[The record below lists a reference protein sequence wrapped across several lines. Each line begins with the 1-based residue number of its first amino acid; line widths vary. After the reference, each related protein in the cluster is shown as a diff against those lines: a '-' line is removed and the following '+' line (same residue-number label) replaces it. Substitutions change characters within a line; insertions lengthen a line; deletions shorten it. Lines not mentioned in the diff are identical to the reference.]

1 MIPSEPKVRPIQKL
15 FIANR
20 GEIAARII
28 RTASKMGIDTIGIV
42 SKNDP
47 ISDATIKITI
57 NGENPSGVFLNPH
70 LLIELALKHGA
81 DAIHPGYGYLSENSN
96 FARLTQEAGLVFI
109 GPLATSI
116 EKMGNKNNARNI
128 ATELNIPIAKA
139 VNGSISNIIANSQ
152 HLPYPL
158 LVKAAAG
165 GGGKGMLPV
174 YNQAELEEKL
184 LQTSREALNYFG
196 NGSVFVEQY
205 IEAPRHIEVQ
215 VLGDQYGHLIHL
227 NERECSIQRRYQ
239 KIIEEA
245 PSPFINSNLR
255 QKLTQDAL
263 KIAKA
268 IDYHNAG
275 TIEFL
280 VDALENHYFLEMN
293 TRIQVEHPVTEA
305 ITGVDIV
312 EEQLKIAMGYP
323 LMLQQEDV
331 LINGHA
337 IECRIYAEDAENNFS
352 PSPGFIYNTQWPS
365 PQLARTD
372 TWFNGPIEVSADYD
386 PMVAKILTHGTSRVE
401 AVSKAISAL
410 NSTHLTGLVTNIPF
424 LKNILAEQDFMNGET
439 HTDYCRLH
447 PAPKISEPDSD
458 IMVAAYLVWLL
469 NFKPK
474 GETLWHQTGYWRMGN
489 QAGMFLKNQLI
500 QCNWKKS
507 GCHSL
512 IVNTG
517 NQQLDVSDIHFNDK
531 YFSFSTNRNYYQF
544 YWYSTTSGELLLEFN
559 HKPLLITP
567 DYCINKQT
575 VTKNHSA
582 TELIPGNTV
591 TAPIPGKITAVL
603 VSEGSFVNKGDKL
616 ITLEAMK
623 MENHILA
630 PFTGKIGTL
639 YVKTGQQ
646 VKARELLITLEPI
659 QEPEIKIPKQ
669 LTDISQVQT

>member
-57 NGENPSGVFLNPH
+57 NGENPSRVFLNPH
-70 LLIELALKHGA
+70 LLIELAVKYGA

-109 GPLATSI
+109 GPSATSI
-116 EKMGNKNNARNI
+116 EKMGNKNNARKI

-139 VNGSISNIIANSQ
+139 VNGSISNIMANSQ

-196 NGSVFVEQY
+196 DGSVFVEQY

-215 VLGDQYGHLIHL
+215 VLGDQFGHLIHL

-268 IDYHNAG
+268 IDYHNTG

-280 VDALENHYFLEMN
+280 VDALGNHYFLEMN

-337 IECRIYAEDAENNFS
+337 IECRIYAEDAENYFS
-352 PSPGFIYNTQWPS
+352 PSPGIIYNTQWPS

-372 TWFNGPIEVSADYD
+372 TWFNCPVEISADYD
-386 PMVAKILTHGTSRVE
+386 PMVAKIITHAPSRIE
-401 AVSKAISAL
+401 AVNKAVSAL
-410 NSTHLTGLVTNIPF
+410 NSAHLIGLVTNIPY
-424 LKNILAEQDFMNGET
+424 LKNILAEPDFIHGET

-447 PAPKISEPDSD
+447 PAEIIVVPEVETLVS
-458 IMVAAYLVWLL
+458 AYLVWLL
-469 NFKPK
+469 NFKPE
-474 GETLWHQTGYWRMGN
+474 GQTIWHKTGYWRMGN
-489 QAGMFLKNQLI
+489 QAGLYLNNKLI
-500 QCNWKKS
+500 QFYWIKS
-507 GCHSL
+507 DSSSVK
-512 IVNTG
+512 INIG
-517 NQQLDVSDIHFNDK
+517 NQSFDVNNIHLNDQDLA
-531 YFSFSTNRNYYQF
+531 FSINRKHYQF
-544 YWYSTTSGELLLEFN
+544 YWSSTPNGELILEFN
-559 HKPLLITP
+559 HKPFVVTP
-567 DYCINKQT
+567 DFYINKENI
-575 VTKNHSA
+575 TKQNPA
-582 TELIPGNTV
+582 MELKSGNIV

-603 VSEGSFVNKGDKL
+603 VSEGSFVNKGDNL

-630 PFTGKIGTL
+630 PFTGKISSL
-639 YVKTGQQ
+639 HVKPGQL
-646 VKARELLITLEPI
+646 VKAREVLITVEPDLEP
-659 QEPEIKIPKQ
+659 ETKSTKE
-669 LTDISQVQT
+669 LTGINQS